1 MHVNSRTLILVDG
14 SNVAY
19 AELSENGDPKVSNL
33 VGMRK
38 HLRQKGYKP
47 LIIIDASLRYEIDD
61 PQQLESLIDDQI
73 VRQAPADTDA
83 DFFILEEA
91 QNENARVVSNDE
103 FEEYQEDY
111 PGVKSWRLPFMILNG
126 EITLYEEEVE

>member
-19 AELSENGDPKVSNL
+19 AELSGNGDPKVSNL
-33 VGMRK
+33 VAMRK

-83 DFFILEEA
+83 DFFILEKA

-126 EITLYEEEVE
+126 EITLYEEEAE